1 MCRSHRRNNVSRKL
15 SYEETMA
22 TNKQKRPST
31 AFGENGLKKTIG
43 AVIEEIKSIYLA
55 DEIPWVIGYS
65 GGKDSTAVLQLV
77 WLALSD
83 LEPEKRT
90 KPIYVITTDTLV
102 ENPVV
107 SAWVKRSLETMKIT
121 AETHGLPIIPN
132 MLTPEVVDTFW
143 VNLIGKGYPAPRP
156 KFRWCT
162 ERLKIK
168 PANAFITRVV
178 RENGEAILVLGSRK
192 AESSVRAANME
203 KYESQ
208 RTRERLSAASL
219 LPNAFVY
226 TPIENWSND
235 DVWLFLMQIPN
246 PWGYNNKDL
255 LTMYQGASPDGE
267 CPLVVD
273 TTTPSCGDS
282 RFGCWVCTLV
292 DQDRSMHA
300 MIQNDEEKE
309 WMLPLLEL
317 RNDLDLK
324 DDRHLRD
331 FRRLSGAV
339 QLLNGRTVHGPYMQE
354 VRGNWLRRVLEAPQW
369 VRENGPPHVRD
380 IELISLAELHEIRR
394 IWVVEKHEL
403 EDSLPRI
410 YRAVTG
416 QIFPGQRI
424 DDNLI
429 LGADEMTLLRD
440 ACDNDQLHFEL
451 TRELLDVERRYRTF
465 TRRAGLYDALEQ
477 SVRRSFYLDEDDA
490 TDRAIR
496 YRDALAATHTGDIQ
510 AIQVFRAESQ
520 EQAPLY
526 QITSLVRASQNRKD
540 NL

>member
-1 MCRSHRRNNVSRKL
+1 
-15 SYEETMA
+15 
-22 TNKQKRPST
+22 
-31 AFGENGLKKTIG
+31 
-43 AVIEEIKSIYLA
+43 
-55 DEIPWVIGYS
+55 
-65 GGKDSTAVLQLV
+65 
-77 WLALSD
+77 
-83 LEPEKRT
+83 
-90 KPIYVITTDTLV
+90 
-102 ENPVV
+102 
-107 SAWVKRSLETMKIT
+107 
-121 AETHGLPIIPN
+121 
-132 MLTPEVVDTFW
+132 
-143 VNLIGKGYPAPRP
+143 
-156 KFRWCT
+156 
-162 ERLKIK
+162 
-168 PANAFITRVV
+168 
-178 RENGEAILVLGSRK
+178 
-192 AESSVRAANME
+192 
-203 KYESQ
+203 
-208 RTRERLSAASL
+208 
-219 LPNAFVY
+219 
-226 TPIENWSND
+226 
-235 DVWLFLMQIPN
+235 
-246 PWGYNNKDL
+246 
-255 LTMYQGASPDGE
+255 
-267 CPLVVD
+267 
-273 TTTPSCGDS
+273 
-282 RFGCWVCTLV
+282 
-292 DQDRSMHA
+292 MHA

-354 VRGNWLRRVLEAPQW
+354 VRGNWLQRVLEAQQW

-403 EDSLPRI
+403 EDSLPGI

-496 YRDALAATHTGDIQ
+496 HRDALAATHTGDIQ
-510 AIQVFRAESQ
+510 AIQVFRTESQ

-526 QITSLVRASQNRKD
+526 QITSLVRVSQNRKD